1 MILTASL
8 LFIPSTL
15 CGHLRSK
22 SANKSLIQKTT
33 ISNSNYLDTQIY
45 YLKTSIF
52 SERTM
57 KKIFF
62 CTSTKKITITVAN
75 SKSTKYP
82 SITEK
87 LKSKI
92 IYLTNFSL
100 KGILL
105 MYDFNFSDNYSLIII
120 YRISEMESKLYKKRK
135 RNIFNKHIFSVTLI
149 FGCLGRFFF
158 VSHLFRFYYECFTW

>member
-1 MILTASL
+1 
-8 LFIPSTL
+8 
-15 CGHLRSK
+15 
-22 SANKSLIQKTT
+22 
-33 ISNSNYLDTQIY
+33 
-45 YLKTSIF
+45 
-52 SERTM
+52 M

-62 CTSTKKITITVAN
+62 CTSKKKVTITVAN
-75 SKSTKYP
+75 SKSTKYS

-135 RNIFNKHIFSVTLI
+135 RNIFNKHIFL
-149 FGCLGRFFF
+149 L
-158 VSHLFRFYYECFTW
+158 H